1 MSNKKL
7 AGVRGMNDLLPADAP
22 VWEWFE
28 ARVEDWLR
36 SYGYQQ
42 IRTPIVEYTELF
54 VKGIGEVT
62 DIVEKEM
69 YSFEDRLNGENLT
82 LRPEFT
88 AGVMRSIVEHS
99 LTYEAP
105 RRLWSMGP
113 VFRHERPQRG
123 RYRQFHQVN
132 VEAVGFAGPDI
143 DAELI
148 VMLSRLW
155 KILGVDR
162 VGRVRLE
169 LNCLGQAEERLRH
182 RADLIAYLSRFEA
195 QLDADAKRRLHTNP
209 LRILD
214 TKNPALAEIV
224 AGAPRITEYLG
235 ESSRAHFEGLQA
247 LLRAAGIEFT
257 VNPRMVRGL
266 DYYNL
271 TVFEWITDALGAQ
284 GTLCGGGRYDP
295 LIERMGGK
303 PTPGIGFGM
312 GIERVIELV
321 KEAGLAHAAPSTDIY
336 VLHQGGATQQQAFLV
351 AERLRDAGLDVI
363 LHAGE
368 ASMKSQM
375 KKADASGA
383 QYAVIIGEAELAAG
397 TAAVKA
403 LRAGAAT
410 QPFAQQTTLALAAL
424 GDALVDALVATSE
437 TGQDDSAS
445 NGANDSAN
453 GSANHRTQAEQ

>member
-1 MSNKKL
+1 MAKNKL
-7 AGVRGMNDLLPADAP
+7 AAVRGMNDLLPADAAL
-22 VWEWFE
+22 VEWFE
-28 ARVEDWLR
+28 ARVAEWLR

-88 AGVMRSIVEHS
+88 AGVMRAVVEHD
-99 LTYEAP
+99 LAYGAP

-132 VEAVGFAGPDI
+132 VEAVGYAGPDI

-148 VMLSRLW
+148 VMLARLW
-155 KILGVDR
+155 KILGIER
-162 VGRVRLE
+162 VGRIRLE
-169 LNCLGQAEERLRH
+169 LNCLGQADERARH
-182 RADLIAYLSRFEA
+182 RADLIAYLSGHEPA
-195 QLDADAKRRLHTNP
+195 LDEDARRRLHTNP

-214 TKNPALAEIV
+214 TKNPALTEIV
-224 AGAPRITEYLG
+224 AGAPRITDYLG
-235 ESSRAHFEGLQA
+235 EASRAHFAGLQA
-247 LLRAAGIEFT
+247 LLGAAGIDYT

-284 GTLCGGGRYDP
+284 GTVCGGGRYDP
-295 LIERMGGK
+295 LIERMGGR

-312 GIERVIELV
+312 GIERVLELIRA
-321 KEAGLAHAAPSTDIY
+321 AGSAATAPVPDAY
-336 VLHQGGATQQQAFLV
+336 LMHQGGATTTAAFLLG
-351 AERLRDAGLDVI
+351 ERLRDAGLAVV

-368 ASMKSQM
+368 ASLKSQM

-383 QYAVIIGEAELAAG
+383 RFAVILGETELAQGA
-397 TAAVKA
+397 AAVKA
-403 LRAGAAT
+403 LRVVPGEHPYAT
-410 QPFAQQTTLALAAL
+410 QQSVALTDLPARLAAAA
-424 GDALVDALVATSE
+424 G
-437 TGQDDSAS
+437 
-445 NGANDSAN
+445 
-453 GSANHRTQAEQ
+453 H

>member
-1 MSNKKL
+1 MATSRKL

-22 VWEWFE
+22 LWEWFE
-28 ARVEDWLR
+28 ARVADWLR

-54 VKGIGEVT
+54 VRGIGEVT

-69 YSFEDRLNGENLT
+69 YSFEDKLNGEKLT

-88 AGVMRSIVEHS
+88 AGVIRAVVEHN
-99 LTYEAP
+99 LTYDAP
-105 RRLWSMGP
+105 KRVWSMGP

-123 RYRQFHQVN
+123 RYRQFYQVN

-148 VMLSRLW
+148 VMLARLW
-155 KILGVDR
+155 KILGIDR

-169 LNCLGQAEERLRH
+169 LNCLGQADERARH
-182 RADLIAYLSRFEA
+182 RTELIAYLSRHESR
-195 QLDADAKRRLHTNP
+195 LDADARRRLHTNP

-214 TKNPALAEIV
+214 TKNPELAEVV
-224 AGAPRITEYLG
+224 AGAPRITDYLG
-235 ESSRAHFEGLQA
+235 DASRAHFEGLQS

-295 LIERMGGK
+295 LIERLGGK
-303 PTPGIGFGM
+303 PTPGVGFGM
-312 GIERVIELV
+312 GIERVIELLRESGTV
-321 KEAGLAHAAPSTDIY
+321 PAGTGTDVY
-336 VLHQGGATQQQAFLV
+336 VLHQGGATQHGAFLL

-363 LHAGE
+363 LHAGD
-368 ASMKSQM
+368 ASLKSQM

-383 QYAVIIGEAELAAG
+383 EYAVIVGEAETAAG
-397 TAAVKA
+397 AATVKA
-403 LRAGAAT
+403 LRQADPAA
-410 QPFAQQTTLALAAL
+410 PFAEQRIVPLADVP
-424 GDALVDALVATSE
+424 DALVDAMTV
-437 TGQDDSAS
+437 
-445 NGANDSAN
+445 
-453 GSANHRTQAEQ
+453 TQTE

>member
-1 MSNKKL
+1 MSNRKL
-7 AGVRGMNDLLPADAP
+7 AAVRGMNDLLPADAP
-22 VWEWFE
+22 LWEWFE
-28 ARVEDWLR
+28 ARVTDWLR

-54 VKGIGEVT
+54 VRGIGEVT

-69 YSFEDRLNGENLT
+69 YSFEDRLNGEQLT

-88 AGVMRSIVEHS
+88 AGVMRAIVEHN
-99 LTYEAP
+99 LTYESP

-113 VFRHERPQRG
+113 LFRHERPQRG

-148 VMLSRLW
+148 VMLARLW
-155 KILGVDR
+155 KILGIEKA
-162 VGRVRLE
+162 GRVRLE
-169 LNCLGQAEERLRH
+169 LNCLGQGDERARH
-182 RADLIAYLSRFEA
+182 RQDLVAYLARHEA
-195 QLDADAKRRLHTNP
+195 QLDDDARRRLHSNP

-214 TKNPALAEIV
+214 SKNPLLAEVV
-224 AGAPRITEYLG
+224 AGAPRITDYLG
-235 ESSRAHFEGLQA
+235 AASRAHFEGVQA
-247 LLRAAGIEFT
+247 LLRVAGIEFT
-257 VNPRMVRGL
+257 INPRMVRGL

-295 LIERMGGK
+295 LIERMGGR

-312 GIERVIELV
+312 GIERVVELIRA
-321 KEAGLAHAAPSTDIY
+321 AGLPVAPAAVDVY
-336 VLHQGGATQQQAFLV
+336 VLHQGGATQPRAFQV
-351 AERLRDAGLDVI
+351 AEALRDAGLDVQ

-368 ASMKSQM
+368 ASMRSQM

-383 QYAVIIGEAELAAG
+383 QYAVIVGQSELEQDA
-397 TAAVKA
+397 AAVKA
-403 LRAGAAT
+403 LRRGARRYAE
-410 QPFAQQTTLALAAL
+410 QALVPLPQL
-424 GDALVDALVATSE
+424 GEALVDALVAE
-437 TGQDDSAS
+437 
-445 NGANDSAN
+445 
-453 GSANHRTQAEQ
+453 AEQDE

>member
-1 MSNKKL
+1 MSKKL
-7 AGVRGMNDLLPADAP
+7 SGVRGMNDLLPADAP
-22 VWEWFE
+22 LWEWFE
-28 ARVEDWLR
+28 ARVADWLR

-69 YSFEDRLNGENLT
+69 YSFEDRLNGEHLT

-88 AGVMRSIVEHS
+88 AGVVRAAVEHN
-99 LTYEAP
+99 LTYDAP
-105 RRLWSMGP
+105 RRVWSMGP

-132 VEAVGFAGPDI
+132 VEALGFAGPDI

-148 VMLSRLW
+148 VMLARLW
-155 KILGVDR
+155 KILGIDR

-169 LNCLGQAEERLRH
+169 LNCLGQAEERARH
-182 RADLIAYLSRFEA
+182 RADLIEYLAHHEA

-214 TKNPALAEIV
+214 TKNPALAGVV
-224 AGAPRITEYLG
+224 AGAPRITGYLG
-235 ESSRAHFEGLQA
+235 DGSRAHFDGLQA
-247 LLRAAGIEFT
+247 LLAAAGIEFT

-284 GTLCGGGRYDP
+284 GTICGGGRYDP
-295 LIERMGGK
+295 LIERMGGR
-303 PTPGIGFGM
+303 PTPGIGFGL
-312 GIERVIELV
+312 GIERVIELL
-321 KEAGLAHAAPSTDIY
+321 KEAGTVDAAPYVDAY
-336 VLHQGGATQQQAFLV
+336 VLHQGGATRTQAFLV
-351 AERLRDAGLDVI
+351 AERLRDAGLDVL
-363 LHAGE
+363 LHAGD

-375 KKADASGA
+375 KKADGSGAAFAVIVGESELASGS
-383 QYAVIIGEAELAAG
+383 
-397 TAAVKA
+397 AAVKA
-403 LRAGAAT
+403 LRPAAGGG
-410 QPFAQQTTLALAAL
+410 PFQQQTALPVDRLA
-424 GDALVDALVATSE
+424 DALVDALEAL
-437 TGQDDSAS
+437 GAAS
-445 NGANDSAN
+445 PA
-453 GSANHRTQAEQ
+453 